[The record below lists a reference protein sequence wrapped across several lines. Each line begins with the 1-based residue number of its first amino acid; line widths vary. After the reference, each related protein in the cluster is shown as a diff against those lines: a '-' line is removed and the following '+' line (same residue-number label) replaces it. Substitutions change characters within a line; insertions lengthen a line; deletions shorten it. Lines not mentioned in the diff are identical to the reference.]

1 MTILFLKTI
10 SKGGIKDAR
19 TRSFKN
25 TLLRSTPLSSVLKMT
40 ETNAEEGGGR
50 GCSTFVFHYCT
61 DSAV

>member
-1 MTILFLKTI
+1 MIILFLKTI

-25 TLLRSTPLSSVLKMT
+25 SLLRTTPLSAVLKMT
-40 ETNAEEGGGR
+40 ETDAAEGGGR
-50 GCSTFVFHYCT
+50 GWGTFVFHCCT

>member
-1 MTILFLKTI
+1 MIILFLKTI

-25 TLLRSTPLSSVLKMT
+25 SLLRTTPLSAVLKMT
-40 ETNAEEGGGR
+40 ETDAAEGGGM
-50 GCSTFVFHYCT
+50 GWGTFVFHCCT

>member
-50 GCSTFVFHYCT
+50 G
-61 DSAV
+61 